1 MNYPDNDT
9 LIARGK
15 WATLGRE
22 RHALLRDLQA
32 VSKKVM
38 HLAGPLLDDSQEEP
52 PANPKPLEE
61 LQGCLKGA
69 EKIRNRL
76 IELCTERASLK
87 AQAWG
92 T

>member
-1 MNYPDNDT
+1 MFPSDDI

-22 RHALLRDLQA
+22 RYSLIRDMQSLT
-32 VSKKVM
+32 KRIM
-38 HLAGPLLDDSQEEP
+38 HLANPILDDSQEEP
-52 PANPKPLEE
+52 PVNEQPLQEIH
-61 LQGCLKGA
+61 GCLKGA
-69 EKIRNRL
+69 TKIRERL
-76 IELCTERASLK
+76 MVICNERAALK

>member
-1 MNYPDNDT
+1 MNYPDEAT

-22 RHALLRDLQA
+22 RYSLIRDMQA
-32 VSKKVM
+32 ASKRIM
-38 HLAGPLLDDSQEEP
+38 HLANPMLDDAQEEP
-52 PANPKPLEE
+52 PVNDQPLKD

-69 EKIRNRL
+69 EKIRERL
-76 IELCTERASLK
+76 LIVCNERASLK